1 MRSRFSALRRIMH
14 ILPRVGSWRMGSCHD
29 SISGVSVSGL
39 RESSSSDVSRMKW
52 LRRGAARTTISR
64 QAAAAL
70 CMAAC
75 VCFWGQRGFGQESKP
90 GTSRPVVGWNGSY
103 VVGCWTTIACDVE
116 VPTAGT
122 YVIRVVAPDPEGN
135 RVTYTSTSDLA
146 AGRQIVRGA
155 FRVGLMD
162 PEIEVQI
169 AAAGSETTLWTW
181 KSSSGANS
189 RAVAPLDPSTQLI
202 VTVGNPPGFDW
213 SEGKSGGPT
222 PAASNNRSESHQTA
236 AIGLAD
242 VPTVSLAYDSV
253 TLLVIAGRTVV
264 SDSQA
269 AAVRD
274 WVASGG
280 RLLISLPADVAIA
293 KSIVKPFIE
302 WFPITVGDEPVT
314 VSEFGKLEYFTR
326 RNVRIPFRGRMP
338 VPSIKISQG
347 EVLAGSRD
355 EGLLVRAPYGL
366 GEVTVLALDLTQAPL
381 ANWTELPVL
390 ARRLA
395 EVSPEPAAVA
405 GAPSRTP
412 QLSSTGITDLAT
424 QLHAVQENFAGVNR
438 PSPWLAMGLL
448 VALLL
453 VIGPLDYFV
462 VHRVIKRPRGTW
474 ITFPIWIGLFTGF
487 SIWLASRWNG
497 DAFAINQLSV
507 VNVDAA
513 SATCHQRLWTN
524 VYSPTTGRRNVDVR
538 STIVGA
544 DSADQLSGWEGV
556 PETAFGGML
565 RQASLRVGNADY
577 SLTDHRTIER
587 LPLMEWTSKSL
598 RTDIHG
604 AATSLVDSDLKS
616 NGFGQLA
623 GTVTH
628 RLPGAIEDWFLVYGN
643 RVYRHKKSRDDAGT
657 IPLAARQVFRVDQPN
672 VFPRELRAFL
682 TGKIATGK
690 QKIGSQAA
698 DAANQFVA
706 YDAMSRD
713 SAAILRILTFHDEV
727 GAAKYTGLTNRVMVS
742 QDLSHLV
749 RLGRA
754 VLFGRLNASVANIH
768 VDGAEVL
775 PARDETYVRLILPVS
790 KLGGDIPGALEKLD
804 K

>member
-1 MRSRFSALRRIMH
+1 M
-14 ILPRVGSWRMGSCHD
+14 
-29 SISGVSVSGL
+29 SGL
-39 RESSSSDVSRMKW
+39 PESSSSDVSW
-52 LRRGAARTTISR
+52 LRWLRGVVARTADRRLAGATLSI
-64 QAAAAL
+64 AMCL
-70 CMAAC
+70 CT
-75 VCFWGQRGFGQESKP
+75 WGRASSGQESKP
-90 GTSRPVVGWNGSY
+90 ALAHPVVGWNGSY
-103 VVGCWTTIACDVE
+103 VVGCWTTIACEID
-116 VPTAGT
+116 VPTPGA
-122 YVIRVVAPDPEGN
+122 YVVRVIAPDPEGH
-135 RVTYTSTSDLA
+135 RVTYVSTYDLV
-146 AGRQIVRGA
+146 AGRQTVRGT

-162 PEIEVQI
+162 PVIEVQI
-169 AAAGSETTLWTW
+169 TAAGSGETIWAW

-189 RAVAPLDPSTQLI
+189 RAAAPLDPSSQLI

-213 SEGKSGGPT
+213 SEGKSGASV
-222 PAASNNRSESHQTA
+222 PASSGNRSESHQTA
-236 AIGLAD
+236 AVGIAD
-242 VPTVSLAYDSV
+242 LPPESLAYDSV
-253 TLLVIAGRTVV
+253 SLLVIAGQTVL
-264 SDSQA
+264 SDRQA

-274 WVASGG
+274 WVAGGG
-280 RLLISLPADVAIA
+280 RLLISLPADVAVA

-302 WFPITVGDEPVT
+302 WLPVKVADEPVT
-314 VSEFGKLEYFTR
+314 VSEFGKLEHFTR

-338 VPSIKISQG
+338 VPGVRITQG

-390 ARRLA
+390 AKRLA
-395 EVSPEPAAVA
+395 EVSPEPTAVA
-405 GAPSRTP
+405 GAQSRSP

-424 QLHAVQENFAGVNR
+424 QLHAVQENFASVNR

-462 VHRVIKRPRGTW
+462 VHRLIKRPRGTW
-474 ITFPIWIGLFTGF
+474 VTFPIWIGLFTVL

-497 DAFAINQLSV
+497 DAFAINQLSL

-524 VYSPTTGRRNVDVR
+524 VYSPTTGRRTVDVG
-538 STIVGA
+538 SKIGGA
-544 DSADQLSGWEGV
+544 GAATSADKLSGWAGV

-565 RQASLRVGNADY
+565 RQASLRVGNGDY
-577 SLTDHRTIER
+577 SQTDHRTIEG

-598 RTDIHG
+598 QTDIHG
-604 AATSLVDSDLKS
+604 AATSLVDSDLRS

-623 GTVTH
+623 GTITH

-643 RVYRHKKSRDDAGT
+643 RVYRHKKNRDDAAT
-657 IPLAARQVFRVDQPN
+657 IPLAAQQVFRIDQPN

-682 TGKIATGK
+682 TGRVATGT
-690 QKIGSQAA
+690 QKTGSQAA
-698 DAANQFVA
+698 DAANQFIA
-706 YDAMSRD
+706 YDTMSRD
-713 SAAILRILTFHDEV
+713 PAGILRILTFHDEV
-727 GAAKYTGLTNRVMVS
+727 GAAKYTGLTNRVLVS
-742 QDLSHLV
+742 QDMSHLI

-754 VLFGRLNASVANIH
+754 VLFGRLNASVATVR
-768 VDGAEVL
+768 VDGAEVS
-775 PARDETYVRLILPVS
+775 PARDETFVRIILPVS
-790 KLGGDIPGALEKLD
+790 KVGSDMPGTLEKLD